1 MLELTRKPHIKQQH
15 IQKKNKKETIPWRKA
30 FKEYDDKAIPGV
42 TLRGARGK
50 EGITQ
55 IELSGK
61 TGIPQG
67 HISEMENGKRQIGK
81 NIAKKLGNALGIGYL
96 VFL

>member
-1 MLELTRKPHIKQQH
+1 MLELTRKPHI
-15 IQKKNKKETIPWRKA
+15 QKKRIKKKKEMETIPWREA
-30 FKEYDDKAIPGV
+30 FKEYDDKAIPGI
-42 TLRGARGK
+42 TLLGARGK

-55 IELSGK
+55 TELSEK

-81 NIAKKLGNALGIGYL
+81 NIAKKLGNALNVGYL